1 MDQSRSLSQSSSAG
15 STLVLEDI
23 MLNLFRILV
32 ADDHEVV
39 RHGLRSLLESQPNWT
54 VCGEASD
61 GGEAVVIAIEM
72 KPDLMVLDIGMPK
85 LNGLEAT
92 RQILASLPTAKVLIL
107 SLYESERM
115 IQEVL
120 TSGAL
125 GYLLKSDAS
134 RYLVKAAE
142 ALRNGKTFFTP
153 RFGHLIVDASL
164 RPHGAMNAS
173 SPSVISLTA
182 REREVVYLLGA
193 GKSTKEVAVALDMA
207 VKTAETHRAHIMHKL
222 NLHSITDLVLYAV
235 RNGIVTTPGPAREPV
250 GRGNGHCEPS
260 TLAAAIQETSIPPA
274 EC

>member
-1 MDQSRSLSQSSSAG
+1 MFYSG
-15 STLVLEDI
+15 SGGH
-23 MLNLFRILV
+23 MLTLFRILV

-39 RHGLRSLLESQPNWT
+39 RHGLRALLEAQTSWT

-61 GGEAVVIAIEM
+61 GREAVATAIEL
-72 KPDLMVLDIGMPK
+72 KPDLVVLDIGMPE

-92 RQILASLPTAKVLIL
+92 RQILASLPSARVLIL
-107 SLYESERM
+107 SLYESEQM

-120 TSGAL
+120 ASGAR

-142 ALRNGKTFFTP
+142 ALRMGKTFVTP
-153 RFGHLIVDASL
+153 RFGHLILDGTL
-164 RPHGAMNAS
+164 RPHSATRAS
-173 SPSVISLTA
+173 APSVISLTA

-193 GKSTKEVAVALDMA
+193 GKSTREVAVALDMA

-235 RNGIVTTPGPAREPV
+235 RNGIVAAPGSVSEPT
-250 GRGNGHCEPS
+250 GSGHGHCEP
-260 TLAAAIQETSIPPA
+260 TLATRVHETGIPPA

>member
-1 MDQSRSLSQSSSAG
+1 
-15 STLVLEDI
+15 
-23 MLNLFRILV
+23 MLNPFRILV

-39 RHGLRSLLESQPNWT
+39 RHGLRSLLESQPNWM

-61 GGEAVVIAIEM
+61 GGEAVATAIEM
-72 KPDLMVLDIGMPK
+72 KPDLVVLDIGMPK

-92 RQILASLPTAKVLIL
+92 RQILASLPTTKVLIL
-107 SLYESERM
+107 SLYESEQM

-120 TSGAL
+120 TSGAR

-134 RYLVKAAE
+134 QYLVKAAE

-153 RFGHLIVDASL
+153 RFGHLIVDGTL
-164 RPHGAMNAS
+164 RPHGAIKAS

-235 RNGIVTTPGPAREPV
+235 RNGIVMAPGPAREPV
-250 GRGNGHCEPS
+250 GSDNGPSEPS
-260 TLAAAIQETSIPPA
+260 TLASAVQETGIPPA

>member
-1 MDQSRSLSQSSSAG
+1 
-15 STLVLEDI
+15 
-23 MLNLFRILV
+23 MLTLFRILV

-39 RHGLRSLLESQPNWT
+39 RHGLRALLESQPNWT

-61 GGEAVVIAIEM
+61 GREAVATAIEM
-72 KPDLMVLDIGMPK
+72 KPELVVLDIGMPK

-92 RQILASLPTAKVLIL
+92 RQILAALPAAKVLIL
-107 SLYESERM
+107 SLYESEQM

-120 TSGAL
+120 ASGAR

-153 RFGHLIVDASL
+153 RFGHLIVDGTL
-164 RPHGAMNAS
+164 RPHSATKTA

-193 GKSTKEVAVALDMA
+193 GKSTKEVAAALDMA

-235 RNGIVTTPGPAREPV
+235 RNGIVSAPGPVHEPI
-250 GRGNGHCEPS
+250 GGGNGHCEPS
-260 TLAAAIQETSIPPA
+260 TLATTVQQSGIPQRNA
-274 EC
+274 EVPPSTFNLR

>member
-1 MDQSRSLSQSSSAG
+1 
-15 STLVLEDI
+15 
-23 MLNLFRILV
+23 MLNPFRILV

-39 RHGLRSLLESQPNWT
+39 RHGLRSLLESQPNWM

-61 GGEAVVIAIEM
+61 GAEAVATAIET
-72 KPDLMVLDIGMPK
+72 KPDLVVLDIGMPK

-92 RQILASLPTAKVLIL
+92 RQIMASLPTARVLIL
-107 SLYESERM
+107 SLYESEQM
-115 IQEVL
+115 IKEVL
-120 TSGAL
+120 VSGAR

-153 RFGHLIVDASL
+153 RFGHLIVDGTL
-164 RPHGAMNAS
+164 RPHSATKAS

-182 REREVVYLLGA
+182 REREVVCLLGA
-193 GKSTKEVAVALDMA
+193 GKSTKEVAIALDMA

-235 RNGIVTTPGPAREPV
+235 RNGIVMTPGPVREPI
-250 GRGNGHCEPS
+250 GIGNGQCEP
-260 TLAAAIQETSIPPA
+260 TPLAAAVKETAIPPA

>member
-1 MDQSRSLSQSSSAG
+1 
-15 STLVLEDI
+15 

-39 RHGLRSLLESQPNWT
+39 RHGLRALLEAQTSWT

-61 GGEAVVIAIEM
+61 GKEAVATAIEM
-72 KPDLMVLDIGMPK
+72 KPDLVVLDIGMPK

-92 RQILASLPTAKVLIL
+92 RQILASLPNAKVLIL
-107 SLYESERM
+107 SLYESEQM

-120 TSGAL
+120 ASGAR

-142 ALRNGKTFFTP
+142 ALRSGKTFFTP
-153 RFGHLIVDASL
+153 RFEHLIMDGAL
-164 RPHGAMNAS
+164 RPHTASKTS
-173 SPSVISLTA
+173 SPSVITLTA
-182 REREVVYLLGA
+182 RERQVVYLLGA
-193 GKSTKEVAVALDMA
+193 GKTTREVAVELDMA

-235 RNGIVTTPGPAREPV
+235 RNGIVAAPGSV
-250 GRGNGHCEPS
+250 SDSRGSDNEHCEPA
-260 TLAAAIQETSIPPA
+260 TLAARAQDTGVPPA

>member
-1 MDQSRSLSQSSSAG
+1 MFYSG
-15 STLVLEDI
+15 SGGH
-23 MLNLFRILV
+23 MLTLFRILV

-39 RHGLRSLLESQPNWT
+39 RHGLRALLEAQSSWT
-54 VCGEASD
+54 ICGEASD
-61 GGEAVVIAIEM
+61 GREAVATAIEL
-72 KPDLMVLDIGMPK
+72 KPDLVVLDIGMPE

-92 RQILASLPTAKVLIL
+92 RQILASLPSARVLIL
-107 SLYESERM
+107 SLYESEQM

-120 TSGAL
+120 ASGAR

-153 RFGHLIVDASL
+153 RFGHLIVDGTL
-164 RPHGAMNAS
+164 RPHSATKTS

-193 GKSTKEVAVALDMA
+193 GKSTREVAAALDMA

-235 RNGIVTTPGPAREPV
+235 RNGIVATPGSVSEPT
-250 GRGNGHCEPS
+250 GSGHGHCEP
-260 TLAAAIQETSIPPA
+260 TLATRVQETGIPPA

>member
-107 SLYESERM
+107 SLYESEQM

-120 TSGAL
+120 ASGAR

-142 ALRNGKTFFTP
+142 AVRNGKTFFTP
-153 RFGHLIVDASL
+153 
-164 RPHGAMNAS
+164 
-173 SPSVISLTA
+173 
-182 REREVVYLLGA
+182 
-193 GKSTKEVAVALDMA
+193 
-207 VKTAETHRAHIMHKL
+207 
-222 NLHSITDLVLYAV
+222 
-235 RNGIVTTPGPAREPV
+235 
-250 GRGNGHCEPS
+250 
-260 TLAAAIQETSIPPA
+260 
-274 EC
+274 

>member
-1 MDQSRSLSQSSSAG
+1 
-15 STLVLEDI
+15 
-23 MLNLFRILV
+23 MLTLFRILV

-39 RHGLRSLLESQPNWT
+39 RHGLRALLEAQPSWV

-61 GGEAVVIAIEM
+61 GREAVATAVEM
-72 KPDLMVLDIGMPK
+72 KPDLVVLDIGMPK

-92 RQILASLPTAKVLIL
+92 RQILASVPTAKVLIL
-107 SLYESERM
+107 SLYESEQM

-120 TSGAL
+120 TSGAR

-153 RFGHLIVDASL
+153 RFGHLILDGTL
-164 RPHGAMNAS
+164 RPHSAIKSS
-173 SPSVISLTA
+173 SPSVVSLTA

-193 GKSTKEVAVALDMA
+193 GKSTREVAAALDMA

-235 RNGIVTTPGPAREPV
+235 RNGIVTAPGPGRDSV
-250 GRGNGHCEPS
+250 GNGNGHCEPS
-260 TLAAAIQETSIPPA
+260 TLATNVQESGIPPA